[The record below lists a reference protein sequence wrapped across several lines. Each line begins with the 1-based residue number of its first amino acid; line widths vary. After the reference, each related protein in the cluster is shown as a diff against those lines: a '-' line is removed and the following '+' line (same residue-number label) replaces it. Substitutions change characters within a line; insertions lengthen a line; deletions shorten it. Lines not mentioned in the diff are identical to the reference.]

1 MCVCVSH
8 GKIHSFFLYMY
19 VALSAYKCV
28 FGTDAVMHTHT
39 SHSTHFFFFFFVTAS
54 RMTGAEISDV
64 KLMYAVLQYLFK
76 I

>member
-1 MCVCVSH
+1 MRVWDRR
-8 GKIHSFFLYMY
+8 GN
-19 VALSAYKCV
+19 A
-28 FGTDAVMHTHT
+28 HTHT

-54 RMTGAEISDV
+54 RMTGSEISDV